1 MASLCYP
8 AASTM
13 KVYTYIGDA
22 IVFLFHTGDHVRLV
36 RSFYSHHMLLVEVL
50 SKTHIRVI
58 HYTSANPNDRIVA
71 ATPECLQCALGGLA
85 CTGGKNIFVQGFTMV
100 REEEVALDPIKE
112 NVQIVTYGDKMPVF
126 SPAEAIRRG
135 RKRIGEQ
142 DYHFFNNNC
151 ETIIHEILTGKSE
164 SWQGD
169 CAKLVTLI
177 GAGVILGIGI
187 GVVLTLGGVEAMY
200 ISFV

>member
-1 MASLCYP
+1 
-8 AASTM
+8 M
-13 KVYTYIGDA
+13 KVYIGVA

-58 HYTSANPNDRIVA
+58 HYTAADPNDRIVA
-71 ATPECLQCALGGLA
+71 ATPECVQCACAGLV

-112 NVQIVTYGDKMPVF
+112 NVQIVTYGDKIPVF
-126 SPAEAIRRG
+126 SPAEAIHRG

-151 ETIIHEILTGKSE
+151 ETLIHEILTGKSE

-187 GVVLTLGGVEAMY
+187 GVVLTLGGVEAMCSHLY
-200 ISFV
+200 SIYVYMSIYV